1 MKEGGESEAHHREAG
16 APGDRAVPTLHGRE
30 RKPQWQHE
38 DSEDDQPRPGGGV
51 SVTREAHEEECDEV
65 EGNEREE
72 DEGPDRNPLAG
83 HPLVPRSAK
92 VVAPEDIEPGPDQ
105 CEQQGDDEQG
115 REVRQAK
122 GSERKH
128 DHIAAGHSRIEGGAH
143 VAAPGGG
150 LGVRRDGRWQVADGR
165 DDVQTARPYGSEED
179 HDERR
184 DHTDT
189 ERDDQAAEGE
199 AYPQLEPQPLLR
211 DRVHHRHHHEGHT
224 DARDQA
230 DQRRAQVVA
239 HPLGQ
244 ERLDQVAAFRPHRA
258 RNPHLRLPLRR
269 QHDEDEED
277 QQDPRRDREEPEDDE
292 DGCEHAA
299 GQLRELDCV
308 LLQWVDRVRL
318 QLERPRQLLLDH
330 VRSLQAAPHAAHVRD
345 RDEVCVLAAAED
357 FAEEVEVDRASGEL
371 CGAELE
377 GAAEEAVRRDRDDL
391 HLHRPALEQQDEG
404 VPDLTVDLRGEVH
417 VDRDLVPLQQ
427 HHPPCASRSEPK
439 GWASDVS

>member
-1 MKEGGESEAHHREAG
+1 MNEARSGDLEIAQRERCPEEHERDAGPEEEGPVGSERPLDEEGGESEAHHREAG

-211 DRVHHRHHHEGHT
+211 ESSSPPPPSRRSHRCPRPGRPAPRPGRSPSPRPGT
-224 DARDQA
+224 TRPGGGVSPPP
-230 DQRRAQVVA
+230 RAQSPSPA
-239 HPLGQ
+239 
-244 ERLDQVAAFRPHRA
+244 
-258 RNPHLRLPLRR
+258 
-269 QHDEDEED
+269 
-277 QQDPRRDREEPEDDE
+277 
-292 DGCEHAA
+292 
-299 GQLRELDCV
+299 
-308 LLQWVDRVRL
+308 
-318 QLERPRQLLLDH
+318 
-330 VRSLQAAPHAAHVRD
+330 SAPP
-345 RDEVCVLAAAED
+345 
-357 FAEEVEVDRASGEL
+357 
-371 CGAELE
+371 
-377 GAAEEAVRRDRDDL
+377 
-391 HLHRPALEQQDEG
+391 PA
-404 VPDLTVDLRGEVH
+404 
-417 VDRDLVPLQQ
+417 
-427 HHPPCASRSEPK
+427 
-439 GWASDVS
+439 

>member
-184 DHTDT
+184 DSPPIQNETI
-189 ERDDQAAEGE
+189 R
-199 AYPQLEPQPLLR
+199 
-211 DRVHHRHHHEGHT
+211 
-224 DARDQA
+224 
-230 DQRRAQVVA
+230 
-239 HPLGQ
+239 
-244 ERLDQVAAFRPHRA
+244 
-258 RNPHLRLPLRR
+258 LRR
-269 QHDEDEED
+269 VKLTRSSSPSPSSAIEFTTATITKVT
-277 QQDPRRDREEPEDDE
+277 PMP
-292 DGCEHAA
+292 AT
-299 GQLRELDCV
+299 
-308 LLQWVDRVRL
+308 
-318 QLERPRQLLLDH
+318 RPT
-330 VRSLQAAPHAAHVRD
+330 SAAP
-345 RDEVCVLAAAED
+345 
-357 FAEEVEVDRASGEL
+357 
-371 CGAELE
+371 
-377 GAAEEAVRRDRDDL
+377 
-391 HLHRPALEQQDEG
+391 
-404 VPDLTVDLRGEVH
+404 
-417 VDRDLVPLQQ
+417 
-427 HHPPCASRSEPK
+427 RS
-439 GWASDVS
+439 